1 MTTNG
6 MRAIHPGE
14 ILKEEFLLP
23 LQMSPNALSKALHV
37 PASRINDIVLG
48 RRGITTDTA
57 LRLARYFGG
66 DAESWL
72 RLQQAY
78 DLKITAKITAK
89 VIRKE
94 IMPLSKEQL
103 TIANE
108 RFQLAA

>member
-1 MTTNG
+1 MATNG

-48 RRGITTDTA
+48 RRGVPTDTA

-78 DLKITAKITAK
+78 DLKVTAKIVAK
-89 VIRKE
+89 VIQKE
-94 IMPLSKEQL
+94 ITPLTEQQIN
-103 TIANE
+103 IANV